1 MLAQSFLDLQQ
12 QEAHNINLVT
22 PTHYLPM
29 IVPAVSLARE
39 NGLCLPIVYNTS
51 GYETREAV
59 NLLAGTVDVYLCDVK
74 YWTAQTGKAYS
85 LAPDYATVVWEAL
98 EEMFHQVGP
107 CVFDEHGML
116 RSGVVV
122 RHLVLPGRGY
132 AAKKIIG
139 RLFQRYG
146 NNIVY
151 SIMNQYTPLV
161 NNPGI
166 QKFPELLAPLSPAE
180 YEEVADYAAGFG
192 LEHAYL
198 QEGEAIS
205 ESFIPLW

>member
-1 MLAQSFLDLQQ
+1 
-12 QEAHNINLVT
+12 
-22 PTHYLPM
+22 
-29 IVPAVSLARE
+29 
-39 NGLCLPIVYNTS
+39 
-51 GYETREAV
+51 
-59 NLLAGTVDVYLCDVK
+59 
-74 YWTAQTGKAYS
+74 
-85 LAPDYATVVWEAL
+85 
-98 EEMFHQVGP
+98 MFRQVGP

-116 RSGVVV
+116 RSGIVV